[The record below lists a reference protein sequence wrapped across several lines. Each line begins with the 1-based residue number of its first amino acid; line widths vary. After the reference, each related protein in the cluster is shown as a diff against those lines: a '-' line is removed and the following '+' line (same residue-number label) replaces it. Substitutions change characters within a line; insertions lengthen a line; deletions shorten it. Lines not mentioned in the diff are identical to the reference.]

1 MIFQLLLLLQDEG
14 IHDLYASVRK
24 NNYAAISAYEK
35 IGAVKVGR
43 YKFCRFAGIR
53 VPYPKI

>member
-1 MIFQLLLLLQDEG
+1 MIYELLLSLKNEG
-14 IHDLYASVRK
+14 INVLCASVRK

-35 IGAVKVGR
+35 IGAVKVR
-43 YKFCRFAGIR
+43 RKRFCRFAGIR